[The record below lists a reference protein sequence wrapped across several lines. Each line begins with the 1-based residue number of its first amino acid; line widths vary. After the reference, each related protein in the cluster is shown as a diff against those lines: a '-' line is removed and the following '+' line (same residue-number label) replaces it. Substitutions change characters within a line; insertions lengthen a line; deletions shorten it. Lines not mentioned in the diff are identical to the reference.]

1 MGLVNQ
7 VFDSHEALV
16 EGVMSIAAE
25 IASKAPLAVYGCKR
39 MINYARDHTTQD
51 GLDYVAIWNASH
63 FQKEEIRR
71 PCSLGLSVAPA
82 TLSNCPP
89 FGVGKLR
96 VNLPR
101 LFAQRTNKDPVQLRS
116 SIQRQTLRPDAR

>member
-1 MGLVNQ
+1 MLEPFPIGQTDPRGLCQRNGLYRASVSAIEAKEMGLVNQ

-63 FQKEEIRR
+63 FQKRRSRR
-71 PCSLGLSVAPA
+71 PCSLGLSVA
-82 TLSNCPP
+82 
-89 FGVGKLR
+89 G
-96 VNLPR
+96 
-101 LFAQRTNKDPVQLRS
+101 QLCR
-116 SIQRQTLRPDAR
+116 IARHSGWEN

>member
-1 MGLVNQ
+1 
-7 VFDSHEALV
+7 
-16 EGVMSIAAE
+16 MSIAAE

-63 FQKEEIRR
+63 FQKEEIQEAMLARSERR
-71 PCSLGLSVAPA
+71 PA

-89 FGVGKLR
+89 FGMERLR
-96 VNLPR
+96 ASLPR
-101 LFAQRTNKDPVQLRS
+101 LFAQRTNKDPIRCDHQYS
-116 SIQRQTLRPDAR
+116 ASASTGAR